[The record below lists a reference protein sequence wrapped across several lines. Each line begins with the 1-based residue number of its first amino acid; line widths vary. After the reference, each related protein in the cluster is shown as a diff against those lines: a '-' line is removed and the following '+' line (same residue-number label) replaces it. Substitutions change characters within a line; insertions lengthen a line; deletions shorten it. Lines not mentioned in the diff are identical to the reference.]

1 MLWFLSAILDQVWI
15 IKSILVVAKLLQ
27 RKGSGFTQAKIDFMF
42 SWFLK
47 FIVPP
52 FTFRVF
58 FRRIFYSN
66 LKKVPLEKPL
76 LFAGNHQNSFM
87 DGVLVGSYLP
97 QPINF
102 LMRADMFKNPVAAF
116 CLHQLNVSPVYR
128 LEEGLEN
135 VHRNLE
141 TFDYIYKIL
150 KKNGNYVVFAEGI
163 CIQEKRLGKLRKG
176 TARMAF
182 GAEELHGLDVH
193 IVPVGINYTY
203 PASFRKEV
211 MINFDESF
219 SITELK
225 DIYQTSPARALL
237 AFNERIEA
245 GLKKQVIIVE
255 NPENDWLAEQLL
267 TMGRNNFVLPF
278 FRWMFDSDN
287 RRQLEKNICEKVNH
301 ISKTSKETLESLTAK
316 VRKYSDLLKNNGLK
330 DENFARKL
338 DYGFIRYISV
348 ILGLPIFITGYLAN
362 LLPFLIPRIICNSLI
377 KDLRFYSSV
386 YIGLGTVVYLIYF
399 PVVMALSI
407 VFLGWWGIAA
417 GFAVPLSGYLV
428 LFYQEATVERF
439 HTFKFWLKK
448 IRNPKLTEELS
459 ALRSEIQNE
468 LEGITVS

>member
-1 MLWFLSAILDQVWI
+1 
-15 IKSILVVAKLLQ
+15 
-27 RKGSGFTQAKIDFMF
+27 MF

-102 LMRADMFKNPVAAF
+102 LMRADMFKNPVARF

-128 LEEGLEN
+128 IEEGLEN
-135 VHRNLE
+135 VHKNLE

-193 IVPVGINYTY
+193 IVPVGVNYTY
-203 PASFRKEV
+203 PAKFRKEV
-211 MINFDESF
+211 LINFDEPF
-219 SITELK
+219 SIKELK
-225 DIYQTSPARALL
+225 DLYQAAPARALL
-237 AFNERIEA
+237 AFNDRVET
-245 GLKKQVIIVE
+245 GLKRQVIIVE
-255 NPENDWLAEQLL
+255 DRENDWLAEQLL
-267 TMGRNNFVLPF
+267 VMGRNNFVLPF
-278 FRWMFDSDN
+278 FRWMFDSDD
-287 RRQLEKNICEKVNH
+287 RRQLEKNICDKINTLSKHPKENIDSLKEKVN
-301 ISKTSKETLESLTAK
+301 TYT
-316 VRKYSDLLKNNGLK
+316 DLLRENGLR

-348 ILGLPIFITGYLAN
+348 IFGLPLFVAGYLAN
-362 LLPFLIPRIICNSLI
+362 LLPYLLPRIICNSLI
-377 KDLRFYSSV
+377 KDNRFYSSV
-386 YIGLGTVVYLIYF
+386 YIGIGTVLYLFYF

-407 VFLGWWGIAA
+407 IFLGWWGIPAA
-417 GFAVPLSGYLV
+417 FAVPLSGYLV
-428 LFYQEATVERF
+428 LFYQEVTIERF
-439 HTFKFWLKK
+439 YTFRFWQKR
-448 IRNPKLTEELS
+448 IRNPKLIKELS
-459 ALRSEIQNE
+459 NLRNEIQSDLNK
-468 LEGITVS
+468 IIVN